1 MQEPPLDDG
10 PTVDDNIRPALKRID
25 DMLREYEQVSIRKL
39 IQHNL

>member
-25 DMLREYEQVSIRKL
+25 DMLREYEQVSIE
-39 IQHNL
+39 HDDSA